1 MLDLAIV
8 GAGPAALSAAIY
20 AARAGLKVRVF
31 EKGSMGGALARIAR
45 IENYPG
51 FMGAGLELA
60 DKLKAQAAEF
70 GAEFEYGECQKV
82 ESGSLVIDGE
92 KVSARAI
99 LIATGS
105 GPKSL
110 KIEGITKPISYCAIC
125 DGALYGGKRLAV
137 VGSGNSAFQEATH
150 LAEIAESVTIF
161 AHAKVKAESYLI
173 KNLPDNITIK
183 EDNDLTAAELNQ
195 FDGIFVFIGKSPATD
210 FLDKALLTN
219 DGYIKTNN
227 YMTSVTGVFA
237 AGDVRDGSVQ
247 QVVTAAA
254 DGASAALRIVDFLR
268 KK

>member
-20 AARAGLKVRVF
+20 AARAGLKVRVY
-31 EKGSMGGALARIAR
+31 EKGSIGGALARIAK

-51 FMGAGLELA
+51 FMGAGSELA

-70 GAEFEYGECQKV
+70 GVEFDYGECQKI
-82 ESGSLVIDGE
+82 ESDSLVIDGE

-110 KIEGITKPISYCAIC
+110 KIKGITKPISYCAIC

-150 LAEIAESVTIF
+150 LAEIADSVTIF
-161 AHAKVKAESYLI
+161 AHAKVKAESYLV
-173 KNLPDNITIK
+173 KNLPANIVVE
-183 EDNDLTAAELNQ
+183 EDGALSAEKLNE

-210 FLDKALLTN
+210 FLDESLLTA
-219 DGYIKTNN
+219 DGYIKTDKN
-227 YMTSVTGVFA
+227 YMTEVPGIFA
-237 AGDVRDGSVQ
+237 AGDVREGSIK

-254 DGASAALRIVDFLR
+254 DGASAALSIVNFLR
-268 KK
+268 